1 VINILNIFT
10 FLLSISVSSL
20 AILSIVP
27 KISLIVTLSLLATMS
42 LNVFFNTSSMNGFNF
57 NFVKE
62 KYKVTNGFLFP
73 FFSILPIFFWMIFKS
88 FEENTNITS
97 NVNLFLM
104 HFLFVFFILF
114 SLNDLKKYIKA
125 YIILAFIM
133 STSGVLANLLLIFDI
148 VSPGSHYI
156 NLNDLTN
163 GSFGRDRGMENSYVF
178 PYFLGLI
185 LTGDGLFNIGGLN
198 FYRISGWAHEP
209 TSATLFIM
217 PAALL
222 LIHSNIF
229 KNKFLRFGMLIM
241 IATFWTFSMAV
252 GSIIALIFIYIFYI
266 ISTLYINYFPKKIS
280 ILTMLS
286 ILVLTMLVVFFS
298 DFIVSASIFATKFGA
313 DSLTMQVAIKELTWF
328 VPNAN
333 TKSVYYLVHISL
345 WVIIAI
351 FLFVA
356 LKGISTRKFVDV
368 YSFILLYIIV
378 HTMKG
383 SQEGVFTLLFVF
395 FWLFCAYYLISESEK
410 DVINN

>member
-1 VINILNIFT
+1 
-10 FLLSISVSSL
+10 
-20 AILSIVP
+20 
-27 KISLIVTLSLLATMS
+27 
-42 LNVFFNTSSMNGFNF
+42 
-57 NFVKE
+57 
-62 KYKVTNGFLFP
+62 
-73 FFSILPIFFWMIFKS
+73 
-88 FEENTNITS
+88 
-97 NVNLFLM
+97 
-104 HFLFVFFILF
+104 
-114 SLNDLKKYIKA
+114 
-125 YIILAFIM
+125 M